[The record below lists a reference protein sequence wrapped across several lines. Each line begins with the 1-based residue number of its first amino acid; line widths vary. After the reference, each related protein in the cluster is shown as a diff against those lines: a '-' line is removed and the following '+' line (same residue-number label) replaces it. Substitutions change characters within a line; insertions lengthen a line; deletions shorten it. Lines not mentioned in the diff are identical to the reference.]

1 VIHPGKDR
9 GRIFSLLF
17 LDRGVCLASTPAVD
31 CRVGVV
37 QEADTLISLEELVD
51 RFLKVVFSVKSKR
64 SGRVGG
70 VW

>member
-1 VIHPGKDR
+1 M
-9 GRIFSLLF
+9 
-17 LDRGVCLASTPAVD
+17 
-31 CRVGVV
+31 CRRQIDVSCDWLVAPV
-37 QEADTLISLEELVD
+37 LPLTLTLISLEELVD